1 MASKD
6 PKVSKQG
13 TAGKRKHVTL
23 MILEKL
29 KIIRMLETGE
39 SCSVVMALYSI
50 GSSTVTYINRRDQL
64 QLRIAWSESEKRLF
78 KQKTLKQPKLLQLGM
93 VLCKWFTAFCST
105 GKPVIGSVLI
115 GKAKSFHDEIKI
127 TDKWCTSPEG
137 WLQIQVLFYNLVHVQ
152 SCGCYIKGILQ

>member
-64 QLRIAWSESEKRLF
+64 QLRIA
-78 KQKTLKQPKLLQLGM
+78 
-93 VLCKWFTAFCST
+93 
-105 GKPVIGSVLI
+105 
-115 GKAKSFHDEIKI
+115 
-127 TDKWCTSPEG
+127 
-137 WLQIQVLFYNLVHVQ
+137 
-152 SCGCYIKGILQ
+152 